1 MPRSRHASS
10 FPHGCQLSDRPVS
23 GRTINQDPGL
33 DLATQSQPEDGTK
46 GVVMK
51 AAATAEPERSCIVT
65 FHPFLSL
72 LSVSKLEISL
82 VEPVQYALNGSTW
95 ETLSFHN
102 YQKFDQQQMFSYRCI
117 YPKISDPTDRNNK
130 ENILPIFY
138 FKY

>member
-10 FPHGCQLSDRPVS
+10 FPHGCQLSDRPMS

-72 LSVSKLEISL
+72 LSVSKSEMSLE
-82 VEPVQYALNGSTW
+82 PDQYALNGSIW
-95 ETLSFHN
+95 ETLSFHS
-102 YQKFDQQQMFSYRCI
+102 YQKFY
-117 YPKISDPTDRNNK
+117 
-130 ENILPIFY
+130 
-138 FKY
+138 